1 VIALGLVVATVT
13 AGLALVVVLAV
24 RTLPTVRLQ
33 LAALALCS
41 VVLPLA
47 AVLFSG
53 WVMFHMGDDLKILA
67 VSSAAA
73 CAAVTTGLVLGRSLG
88 GRIDGLRAA
97 ARDFASGD
105 LSARTTVEGPTEL
118 SELAL
123 AFNEMAAQLAA
134 LFDSRSELV
143 AWASHDL
150 RTPIASMKAMLE
162 ALEDGIAEPGEYLSE
177 LRAQVQTL
185 ETLVDDLFE
194 LARID
199 AGALSLDI
207 REVELTSLVRS
218 CVQGLRAEAAAAGI
232 RLDTLARSPT
242 RARCAPEKVERVVR
256 NLVTNALRH
265 TPENGSVIV
274 SVAQDNG
281 HVEVVVED
289 TGHGLTPEVRA
300 RMFDRFYRG
309 DPTRKREGAGS
320 GLGLTI
326 ARGLIE
332 AQGGQMWASSGE
344 SGGANVG
351 FTLPSATSRPPS
363 AG

>member
-1 VIALGLVVATVT
+1 VITLALVVATVT
-13 AGLALVVVLAV
+13 AGLAFGVVLAV
-24 RTLPTVRLQ
+24 RMLPTVRLQ
-33 LAALALCS
+33 LAALAFCS

-53 WVMFHMGDDLKILA
+53 WVMFHMGDDLKLLA

-73 CAAVTTGLVLGRSLG
+73 CAAVISGLVLGRTLG
-88 GRIDGLRAA
+88 GRIDRLRVA
-97 ARDFASGD
+97 AREFASGD

-118 SELAL
+118 SELAV
-123 AFNEMAAQLAA
+123 AFNEMASQLAT

-162 ALEDGIAEPGEYLSE
+162 AVEDGIAEPAEYLE
-177 LRAQVQTL
+177 QLKVQVQTL

-207 REVELTSLVRS
+207 REVELSSLVRS
-218 CVQGLRAEAAAAGI
+218 CVQGLRPAAVAAGI
-232 RLDTLARSPT
+232 RLDALASAPT
-242 RARCAPEKVERVVR
+242 RAKCAPEKVERVVR

-265 TPENGSVIV
+265 TPKNGSVVV

-281 HVEVVVED
+281 HVDVVVAD
-289 TGHGLTPEVRA
+289 TGDGLTPDVRA

-309 DPTRKREGAGS
+309 DPARRRESAGS

-332 AQGGQMWASSGE
+332 AQGGHMWASPGE
-344 SGGANVG
+344 TGGANVG
-351 FTLPSATSRPPS
+351 FTLPSA
-363 AG
+363 

>member
-1 VIALGLVVATVT
+1 MIALALVVATVT
-13 AGLALVVVLAV
+13 AGLALGVVLAV
-24 RTLPTVRLQ
+24 RMLPTVRLQ
-33 LAALALCS
+33 LAALAFCS

-73 CAAVTTGLVLGRSLG
+73 CAAVTSCLVLGRSLG
-88 GRIDGLRAA
+88 GRIDRLRAA
-97 ARDFASGD
+97 AREFASGD

-118 SELAL
+118 SELGL
-123 AFNEMAAQLAA
+123 AFNEMASQLAA

-150 RTPIASMKAMLE
+150 RTPIASMRAMLE
-162 ALEDGIAEPGEYLSE
+162 ALEDGIAEPGEYLPA
-177 LRAQVQTL
+177 LRTQVRTL

-207 REVELTSLVRS
+207 REVELSSLVRS
-218 CVQGLRAEAAAAGI
+218 CVDGLRPEAAAAGI
-232 RLDTLARSPT
+232 QLDASVREPA
-242 RARCAPEKVERVVR
+242 RARCAPEKVERVLR
-256 NLVTNALRH
+256 NLVANALRH
-265 TPENGSVIV
+265 TPQNGSVVV
-274 SVAQDNG
+274 SIAQENG
-281 HVEVVVED
+281 HVEVAVED
-289 TGHGLTPEVRA
+289 TGEGLTREVRA
-300 RMFDRFYRG
+300 RMFDHFYRG
-309 DPTRKREGAGS
+309 DPARERSNAGS

-332 AQGGQMWASSGE
+332 AQGGRMWATARE
-344 SGGANVG
+344 TGGASVG
-351 FTLPSATSRPPS
+351 FTLPSA
-363 AG
+363 